1 MVEVF
6 LSLVSVGSD
15 EFGRKRFALELF
27 PISMVI
33 ASALLGSLPF
43 GFILAKYFL
52 RVDLKAIGSGNIG
65 ATNAARA
72 GGPGFGALIL
82 TLDALKGFTG
92 PFILSTMG
100 VSELWVAGAGLAAV
114 FGHCYTPFLGWE
126 GGKGVATSLG
136 VILAFEPWLGGL
148 GLVVYAL
155 VLAILRTSSI
165 GSLAAT
171 GACVLVAWIM
181 PQFSGRLPMRVAL
194 LVICVLIVWRHRSN
208 LAALRQKPSDGPE

>member
-1 MVEVF
+1 M
-6 LSLVSVGSD
+6 GSD
-15 EFGRKRFALELF
+15 ELERKRFALELF
-27 PISMVI
+27 PVSMI
-33 ASALLGSLPF
+33 IGSALLGSLPF

-72 GGPGFGALIL
+72 GGIGFGALIL
-82 TLDALKGFTG
+82 VLDALKGFAVA
-92 PFILSTMG
+92 FILHRMG
-100 VSELWVAGAGLAAV
+100 ASDIWVAGAGLAAV

-136 VILAFEPWLGGL
+136 VIIAFEPWLGGL

-155 VLAILRTSSI
+155 VLAVLRISSI

-171 GACVLVAWIM
+171 GTCVLVAWIM

-194 LVICVLIVWRHRSN
+194 VVICVLIVWRHRSN
-208 LAALRQKPSDGPE
+208 LATLRPKPSDGPE